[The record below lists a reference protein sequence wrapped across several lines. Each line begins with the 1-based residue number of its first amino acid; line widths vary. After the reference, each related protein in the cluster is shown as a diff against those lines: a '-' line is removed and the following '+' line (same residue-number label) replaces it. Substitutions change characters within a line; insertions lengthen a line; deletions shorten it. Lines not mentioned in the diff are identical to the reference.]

1 MRPYRNLKIASLIQ
15 EKLSELFVREF
26 NFEGALVTIV
36 GVEVDEKLENA
47 FVKLSI
53 LPFQKGPEMFTM
65 IDNQRRKLEHELL
78 RIMNIKPMPRLVFKI
93 EQ

>member
-1 MRPYRNLKIASLIQ
+1 MRPYRNLKIGSLIQ
-15 EKLSELFVREF
+15 EKLGELFVRDF

-36 GVEVDEKLENA
+36 GVEVDEKLERA

-53 LPFQKGPEMFTM
+53 FPLHKGPEMFTM
-65 IDNQRRKLEHELL
+65 IDNRRRELEHKLL
-78 RIMNIKPMPRLVFKI
+78 RKMNIKPMPRLVFKI

>member
-1 MRPYRNLKIASLIQ
+1 MRPYRNLKIAALIQ
-15 EKLSELFVREF
+15 EKLSEIFVREF

-36 GVEVDEKLENA
+36 GVDVDEKLDKA

-65 IDNQRRKLEHELL
+65 IDKSRRALEHKLL

>member
-1 MRPYRNLKIASLIQ
+1 MRPYRNLKVSSLIQ
-15 EKLSELFVREF
+15 EKLSEILVREF

-36 GVEVDEKLENA
+36 GVEVDEKLDKA

-53 LPFQKGPEMFTM
+53 LPFQKGPEVFTI
-65 IDNQRRKLEHELL
+65 IDKSRRALEHKLL